1 MNKEEAKKIFGENLR
16 RIRQA
21 KGVTQDELAK
31 ALGYI
36 NRSSINKIET
46 GRSDMPRSKIEQAA
60 RILGV
65 SPLELFKNEPLESD
79 AILDTEV
86 DQVLLS
92 ITKDFDKLND
102 TNRMKLSV
110 YFQALMDSQEA
121 IDDTHTTAAKVESTK
136 KKMGTETSGR

>member
-1 MNKEEAKKIFGENLR
+1 MNKEEAKRIFGENLR

-21 KGVTQDELAK
+21 KNITQDELAK

-36 NRSSINKIET
+36 NRSSINKIES

-60 RILGV
+60 RFLGV
-65 SPLELFKNEPLESD
+65 SPLDLFKNEPLESD

-121 IDDTHTTAAKVESTK
+121 IDDTHTTVTKVESTK
-136 KKMGTETSGR
+136 KKMGTETPS

>member
-1 MNKEEAKKIFGENLR
+1 MDKEEAKRIFGENLR

-21 KGVTQDELAK
+21 KGITQDELAK

-36 NRSSINKIET
+36 NRSSINKIES

-60 RILGV
+60 RFLGV
-65 SPLELFKNEPLESD
+65 SPLDLFKNEPLESD

-121 IDDTHTTAAKVESTK
+121 IDDTHTTVTKVESTK
-136 KKMGTETSGR
+136 KKMGTETPS